1 MKKTIRLTESDLS
14 KLIKR
19 IIEESN
25 VNEEFRGGLARSKK
39 TELVDDVI
47 NRLIEF
53 GEEYETKLREFNSG
67 FEVTKIKRLVPPRS
81 MDDIEIPKGV
91 KIRSTSFGY

>member
-1 MKKTIRLTESDLS
+1 M
-14 KLIKR
+14 
-19 IIEESN
+19 
-25 VNEEFRGGLARSKK
+25 
-39 TELVDDVI
+39 VDDVI

-53 GEEYETKLREFNSG
+53 GEEYESKLREFNKE
-67 FEVTKIKRLVPPRS
+67 FLVTKIKRIEPSRS

>member
-1 MKKTIRLTESDLS
+1 MKKTIRSTESDLS

-19 IIEESN
+19 IIQESDDN
-25 VNEEFRGGLARSKK
+25 FTVGISRSRK

-53 GEEYETKLREFNSG
+53 GEEYESKLREFNKE
-67 FEVTKIKRLVPPRS
+67 FKVTKIKRIEPSRS

>member
-19 IIEESN
+19 IIQESDDN
-25 VNEEFRGGLARSKK
+25 FTVGISRSRK

-53 GEEYETKLREFNSG
+53 GEEYESKLREFNKE
-67 FEVTKIKRLVPPRS
+67 FKVTKIKRIEPSRS

>member
-19 IIEESN
+19 IIQESDDN
-25 VNEEFRGGLARSKK
+25 FTVGISRSRK

-53 GEEYETKLREFNSG
+53 VEEYESKLREFNKE
-67 FEVTKIKRLVPPRS
+67 FKVTKIKRIEPSRS

>member
-19 IIEESN
+19 IIQESDDN
-25 VNEEFRGGLARSKK
+25 FTVGISRSRK

-53 GEEYETKLREFNSG
+53 GEEYESKLREFNKE
-67 FEVTKIKRLVPPRS
+67 FKVTKIKRIEPSRS
-81 MDDIEIPKGV
+81 MDDIERPKGV

>member
-19 IIEESN
+19 IIQESN

-47 NRLIEF
+47 NR
-53 GEEYETKLREFNSG
+53 EEYETKLREFNSG

>member
-1 MKKTIRLTESDLS
+1 MKRTIRLTESDLS

-19 IIEESN
+19 IIQESDDN
-25 VNEEFRGGLARSKK
+25 FTVGVSRSKK

-53 GEEYETKLREFNSG
+53 GEEYETKLREFNSD
-67 FEVTKIKRLVPPRS
+67 FEVTKIRRLASPRS

-91 KIRSTSFGY
+91 KIKSTSFGY

>member
-19 IIEESN
+19 IIRESDDN
-25 VNEEFRGGLARSKK
+25 FTVGISRSRK

-53 GEEYETKLREFNSG
+53 GEEYESKLREFNKE
-67 FEVTKIKRLVPPRS
+67 FKVTKIKRIEPSRS

>member
-19 IIEESN
+19 IIQESDDN
-25 VNEEFRGGLARSKK
+25 FTVGISRSRK

-53 GEEYETKLREFNSG
+53 GEEYESKLREFNKE
-67 FEVTKIKRLVPPRS
+67 FKVTKIKRIEPSRS
-81 MDDIEIPKGV
+81 MDDIEITKWV

>member
-1 MKKTIRLTESDLS
+1 MKKTKFTVGIS
-14 KLIKR
+14 
-19 IIEESN
+19 
-25 VNEEFRGGLARSKK
+25 RSRK
-39 TELVDDVI
+39 TELVDDLI

-53 GEEYETKLREFNSG
+53 GEEYESKLREFNKE
-67 FEVTKIKRLVPPRS
+67 FKVTKIKRIEPSRS